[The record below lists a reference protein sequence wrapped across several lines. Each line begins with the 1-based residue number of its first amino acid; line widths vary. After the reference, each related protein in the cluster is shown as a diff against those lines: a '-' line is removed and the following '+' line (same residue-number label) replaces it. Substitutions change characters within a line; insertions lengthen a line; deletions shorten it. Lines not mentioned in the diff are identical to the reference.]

1 MEKKGKRIRRY
12 NKRYELAVTR
22 KARRDIFFYLLIAN
36 CLRHCSNSLVFN
48 QAWHTQDLLLLILLG
63 PQTLALNSKKTAAF
77 SAKVAPFP
85 QSTASP
91 RNSSS
96 KSASALP
103 PSPRDF
109 SEHKENESDFN
120 GSKPA
125 RTRSPAEKPYK
136 GIKSFMAPTISA
148 SSKIAAASPRKKILS
163 EKNDVLQDSVK
174 SPSVLVEGVKV
185 EEILP
190 KSEMDFESEDIS
202 DRNRSRMMDFSG
214 SRGHYQST
222 GSRHPSCCHSDAD
235 PSLPPYDP
243 MTNYLSPRPQFLHY
257 KPKPMIEQNHGFTE
271 DLFYVGDGRRLEDS
285 FSDTE
290 GSDVCSEYTEETKAS
305 PVNKGQEDEYVST
318 KLNTQEA
325 LVPDE
330 TYVSEPKTRAETY
343 KPRIYNRS
351 FRKSKIIPFLLFS
364 TIVFSCLPL
373 ADLPIFSPVMKYES
387 FVGPHTQAFG
397 VVEDVHPKYYLAF
410 VSRNIQGLV
419 SMLRQWLLDSI
430 IVLSSSGYTSRD
442 ESDMMLF
449 FNMTISPSIIQNVDL
464 DFGYSS
470 ELETVRKKETVEGRN
485 DPVNTMESEFELDK
499 MVRNALVRNDIDNG
513 EKLHFKLSD
522 VNRDG
527 ARDKMVQ
534 EQEDYKYAKYEDLN
548 SLTDPVF
555 EFVTTNKKYQ
565 TKMIDVAI
573 SDEVDGKG
581 YPAGFE
587 IVQVLEEQILVDLKQ
602 ENSHSSIDEKIKVG
616 LPELNGA
623 GAGDEMV
630 QKGEEDYHPKYEEG
644 LSSFM
649 VQPKKI
655 DIAISEEVHGDGY
668 LMQFVVAQK
677 LEEQVLMGLRQE
689 NIHLISKDHVD
700 SSTEL
705 VVASQMKNQ
714 KDDAGVVNFLSEVQ
728 PSVFANTNL
737 ILPVLGVLAA
747 VVLAISLVFLLM
759 KQKHIHATS
768 DKKHL
773 NKKNRSVSGGNVRC
787 TDFNNESPYHNLKGL
802 AEVVGDSGPTEMS
815 SSLNNSFSVRHQ
827 RKKIASHEVTPN
839 YETLQRRESGVS
851 SSISYGSFT
860 ALEKT
865 SARKGEKDDEV
876 MAPVRRSSR
885 IRNQA
890 MSG

>member
-1 MEKKGKRIRRY
+1 MAYTRSPSPNPSMPSNPSPKSQEKSSV
-12 NKRYELAVTR
+12 LR
-22 KARRDIFFYLLIAN
+22 KSGTFPSKHCIA
-36 CLRHCSNSLVFN
+36 S
-48 QAWHTQDLLLLILLG
+48 AI
-63 PQTLALNSKKTAAF
+63 PQK
-77 SAKVAPFP
+77 
-85 QSTASP
+85 
-91 RNSSS
+91 NSSS

-103 PSPRDF
+103 SPRAF
-109 SEHKENESDFN
+109 FEHKENERDLN
-120 GSKPA
+120 DSKPA
-125 RTRSPAEKPYK
+125 RTRSPAENPYK
-136 GIKSFMAPTISA
+136 GIKGFMAPTISA
-148 SSKIAAASPRKKILS
+148 SSKIAAAAPRKKILS
-163 EKNDVLQDSVK
+163 EKNDDSVK
-174 SPSVLVEGVKV
+174 IPSVLVEGVKVEEILPKSGMGFESEDISVRNGSRMMDFSGSRGHNQSTGSHHPSSVLVEELKV

-202 DRNRSRMMDFSG
+202 DQNRSKMIDFSG
-214 SRGHYQST
+214 STGHNQST
-222 GSRHPSCCHSDAD
+222 GNHHPSCCPSDAD

-305 PVNKGQEDEYVST
+305 PVNMGPEDEDVST

-325 LVPDE
+325 LVPYE
-330 TYVSEPKTRAETY
+330 TYASEPKTRAETY

-351 FRKSKIIPFLLFS
+351 FRKSKIIPFLLLS
-364 TIVFSCLPL
+364 TIVLSCLPL
-373 ADLPIFSPVMKYES
+373 ADLPIFSPLMKYES

-397 VVEDVHPKYYLAF
+397 VIKNVHPKYYVAF
-410 VSRNIQGLV
+410 VNRNIQGLV
-419 SMLRQWLLDSI
+419 SMLRQWLLDFI
-430 IVLSSSGYTSRD
+430 NVLSSSGYTSRD
-442 ESDMMLF
+442 ESDMMFF
-449 FNMTISPSIIQNVDL
+449 FNMSISPSIVQNVGL

-485 DPVNTMESEFELDK
+485 YPVNTMESEFELDK
-499 MVRNALVRNDIDNG
+499 MVRNALVRNDIDDG

-522 VNRDG
+522 VNGDG
-527 ARDKMVQ
+527 TRDKMVQ

-548 SLTDPVF
+548 SLTDL
-555 EFVTTNKKYQ
+555 NSQ

-573 SDEVDGKG
+573 SEEADGKG

-602 ENSHSSIDEKIKVG
+602 ENSHSFIDGKIKVG

-644 LSSFM
+644 FSSFM

-655 DIAISEEVHGDGY
+655 DIAISKEVHGDDY
-668 LMQFVVAQK
+668 LMQF
-677 LEEQVLMGLRQE
+677 EEQALMGLRQE
-689 NIHLISKDHVD
+689 NIHLINKDHVD

-728 PSVFANTNL
+728 PSVFANANL

-747 VVLAISLVFLLM
+747 VVLAIALVFLLM
-759 KQKHIHATS
+759 KQKHLHATS
-768 DKKHL
+768 SKKHL
-773 NKKNRSVSGGNVRC
+773 NKKNRSVSGGSVSC
-787 TDFNNESPYHNLKGL
+787 KDFTNESPYHNLTGL

-815 SSLNNSFSVRHQ
+815 SCLNSSFSVRHQ

-851 SSISYGSFT
+851 SSVSYGSFT
-860 ALEKT
+860 AFEKT

-876 MAPVRRSSR
+876 MTPVRRSSR

-890 MSG
+890 ISG

>member
-1 MEKKGKRIRRY
+1 MAYTRSPSPNPSMPSNPSPKSQEKSSV
-12 NKRYELAVTR
+12 LR
-22 KARRDIFFYLLIAN
+22 KSGTFPSKHCIA
-36 CLRHCSNSLVFN
+36 SV
-48 QAWHTQDLLLLILLG
+48 
-63 PQTLALNSKKTAAF
+63 PQK
-77 SAKVAPFP
+77 
-85 QSTASP
+85 
-91 RNSSS
+91 NSSS

-103 PSPRDF
+103 SPRAF
-109 SEHKENESDFN
+109 FEHKENERDIN
-120 GSKPA
+120 GSMPA
-125 RTRSPAEKPYK
+125 RTRSPAENPYK
-136 GIKSFMAPTISA
+136 GIKGFMAPTISA
-148 SSKIAAASPRKKILS
+148 SSKIAAASSRKKILS
-163 EKNDVLQDSVK
+163 EKNDV
-174 SPSVLVEGVKV
+174 
-185 EEILP
+185 EEIQP

-202 DRNRSRMMDFSG
+202 DQNRSRMMDFSG
-214 SRGHYQST
+214 SRGHNQST
-222 GSRHPSCCHSDAD
+222 GNHHPSCCPVNAD

-271 DLFYVGDGRRLEDS
+271 DFFYVGDGRRLEDS

-305 PVNKGQEDEYVST
+305 PMNKGPEDEDVST
-318 KLNTQEA
+318 KLNTHEA

-330 TYVSEPKTRAETY
+330 TDGSEPKTRAETY
-343 KPRIYNRS
+343 KPRIYSRS

-373 ADLPIFSPVMKYES
+373 ADLPIFSPLMKYES

-397 VVEDVHPKYYLAF
+397 VIKNVHPKYYVAF

-419 SMLRQWLLDSI
+419 NMLRQWLLDSI

-449 FNMTISPSIIQNVDL
+449 FNMSISPSIVQNLGL
-464 DFGYSS
+464 DFGYSC
-470 ELETVRKKETVEGRN
+470 ELETVRKKEIVEERN
-485 DPVNTMESEFELDK
+485 DPVNAMESEFELDK
-499 MVRNALVRNDIDNG
+499 MVRHPLVRNEIDDG
-513 EKLHFKLSD
+513 EKLYLKLSD

-534 EQEDYKYAKYEDLN
+534 EQEDYKHAKYEGLN
-548 SLTDPVF
+548 SHTDPVF
-555 EFVTTNKKYQ
+555 EFETTNRKYQ
-565 TKMIDVAI
+565 SKMIDVAI
-573 SDEVDGKG
+573 SEKADRKG

-587 IVQVLEEQILVDLKQ
+587 IVQVLEEQILVDLEQ

-616 LPELNGA
+616 LSELNGA

-630 QKGEEDYHPKYEEG
+630 QKGEENYHPKYEEG
-644 LSSFM
+644 LSPFM

-655 DIAISEEVHGDGY
+655 DITISKEVHGDDY
-668 LMQFVVAQK
+668 LMQF
-677 LEEQVLMGLRQE
+677 EEEVLMGLRQE
-689 NIHLISKDHVD
+689 NIHLINKDHVD

-728 PSVFANTNL
+728 PSFLANTNL
-737 ILPVLGVLAA
+737 ILPVLGGLAA
-747 VVLAISLVFLLM
+747 VVLAIALVFLLM
-759 KQKHIHATS
+759 KQKHLHATS
-768 DKKHL
+768 DKNHL
-773 NKKNRSVSGGNVRC
+773 NKKNRFVSSGSVSCR
-787 TDFNNESPYHNLKGL
+787 DFNNESPYHNLTGL

-815 SSLNNSFSVRHQ
+815 SCLNSSFSARHQ
-827 RKKIASHEVTPN
+827 SKKIVSHEVTPN

-860 ALEKT
+860 AFEKT

-876 MAPVRRSSR
+876 MTPVRRSSR

-890 MSG
+890 ISG